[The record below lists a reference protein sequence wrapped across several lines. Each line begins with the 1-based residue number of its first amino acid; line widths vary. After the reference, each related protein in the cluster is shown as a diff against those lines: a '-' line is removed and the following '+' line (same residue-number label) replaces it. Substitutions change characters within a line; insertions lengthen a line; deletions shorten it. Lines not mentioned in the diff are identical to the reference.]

1 MKSKSISA
9 TNKLA
14 FALAMGLAASAIPAA
29 QAQTFSV
36 FHNFTGASDGANPLN
51 GLIGDGAGNLYGT
64 GSYGGASSN
73 GVVFKINMSGVVT
86 VLHDFGGGLDGANPE
101 GALILDKAGNLYGT
115 TTAGGSSN
123 AGTVFKI
130 SAAGHETVLY
140 SFTGAADGAVP
151 EAGLA
156 RDGAG
161 NLYGTTTA
169 GGANGNGTVFKLTAP
184 AQKGER
190 WSERVLYSFG
200 TGTDG
205 TTPVAGVTFDSAGA
219 LLGTAS
225 AGGAYGYGTIFELV
239 PSKSGWTET
248 ILHDFQNED
257 DGAVPYGGLISYKGN
272 FYGAAT
278 EGGTAGGGTIYELS
292 PGTGGWT
299 YTVIYSVPGWG
310 ISGEFRDLKM
320 DASGNLYGTTHCD
333 GTYSAGTVYELTPAG
348 GSWTYTSLYVFTGG
362 ADGLYSFSNLAI
374 DGGNIYGTTNEGGDS
389 GLGVVFKIV
398 P

>member
-1 MKSKSISA
+1 
-9 TNKLA
+9 
-14 FALAMGLAASAIPAA
+14 MGLAASAIPAA

>member
-1 MKSKSISA
+1 MKSKSIWA

-14 FALAMGLAASAIPAA
+14 FAFAMGLTASAIPAA

-86 VLHDFGGGLDGANPE
+86 LLHNFSGGLDGANPE

-115 TTAGGSSN
+115 TTAGGNSN
-123 AGTVFKI
+123 AGTVFRI

-140 SFTGAADGAVP
+140 SFSGAADGAVP

-156 RDGAG
+156 RDAAG

-169 GGANGNGTVFKLTAP
+169 GGAHGNGTVFKLTAP
-184 AQKGER
+184 AQTGER
-190 WSERVLYSFG
+190 WTERVLYSFG

-219 LLGTAS
+219 LFGAAS
-225 AGGAYGYGTIFELV
+225 AGGAYGYGTIFELL

-248 ILHDFQNED
+248 ILHDFQNDD

-299 YTVIYSVPGWG
+299 FTVIYSVPGWG

-333 GTYSAGTVYELTPAG
+333 GTYSAGTVYKLSPAA

-362 ADGLYSFSNLAI
+362 ADGLYSFSNLVI
-374 DGGNIYGTTNEGGDS
+374 DGGNIYGTTNEGGNS